1 LEYTLLTMR
10 NQLLYLKQPDKL
22 EFDAAVLQRLDLPDA
37 EIGLILD
44 QSYFYPS
51 GGGQEYDMG
60 TIGAARVTRVYKDS
74 EEGSVIH
81 VVDRDVP
88 LGNVH
93 ACIDP
98 ERRLRHMQH
107 HTAQHLLTQCF
118 LRVLNLDT
126 ISAHING
133 YTPSS
138 LDLPAAALSPDNL
151 VQVEDLAN
159 RIIFEDRVVKSYFVT
174 PEELEKLPVRRK
186 AKVSED
192 IRIVEID
199 GFDYTPCGGTHCSS
213 TGTIGMI
220 KILRT
225 ERPNK
230 DTVRVSFAAG
240 LQALSIYREY
250 HAIISSLVGQF
261 GVSIP
266 EITGAVQRQ
275 AEQLRSTQ
283 ADMQGMQNQLL
294 ALEARKLAE
303 NPERIGSRRFIL
315 AAFEGRP
322 VQELR
327 ALSAG
332 LKEAQGLVSVL
343 STWEGGKLSLLVVC
357 APGGPVSAR
366 DLLNPLLA
374 LIGGRGGGD
383 KVMAQGGGAADAQA
397 ASSFADQAREIIR
410 QVLS

>member
-1 LEYTLLTMR
+1 MS

-22 EFDAAVLQRLDLPDA
+22 EFDAAVLQRLDLPGA
-37 EIGLILD
+37 EIGLVLD
-44 QSYFYPS
+44 QSFFYPT
-51 GGGQEYDMG
+51 GGGQEYDTG
-60 TIGAARVTRVYKDS
+60 TIGEARVIRVYKDS
-74 EEGSVIH
+74 EEGGVIH
-81 VVDRDVP
+81 VVDREVP
-88 LGNVH
+88 LGDVH

-133 YTPSS
+133 YAPSS

-151 VQVEDLAN
+151 ARVEDLAN
-159 RIIFEDRVVKSYFVT
+159 QIIYADRVVKSYFVA
-174 PEELEKLPVRRK
+174 PEELEKLPVRRQ

-220 KILRT
+220 KILKT

-250 HAIISSLVGQF
+250 HVIISSLAGQF

-266 EITGAVQRQ
+266 ELTGAVQRQ
-275 AEQLRSTQ
+275 TEQLRSTQ

-303 NPERIGSRRFIL
+303 NPETIGSKRFIL

-332 LKEAQGLVSVL
+332 LKEAPGLVSVL

-357 APGGPVSAR
+357 APGSPVSAR

-374 LIGGRGGGD
+374 MIGGRGGGD
-383 KVMAQGGGAADAQA
+383 KVMAQGGGAVDAQA
-397 ASSFADQAREIIR
+397 ASGFADQAREIIR
-410 QVLS
+410 QVLEAA